1 MLCAST
7 LDTRTL
13 NSDPL
18 SFAPADAIL
27 SVLPL
32 TPGTTVPPRL
42 HTYCNFVPAA
52 ASDAFTVNSAASP
65 GRTVN
70 AFGCSKILT
79 AGTTT
84 SVPLEITGAA
94 PFSTSSVY
102 TPASLAPTLPIRSN
116 APVPPAILSPLR
128 FH

>member
-1 MLCAST
+1 MVDGLRLGCGGQFHAAILT
-7 LDTRTL
+7 IF
-13 NSDPL
+13 PV
-18 SFAPADAIL
+18 ADACV
-27 SVLPL
+27 S
-32 TPGTTVPPRL
+32 
-42 HTYCNFVPAA
+42 CQKAA

-84 SVPLEITGAA
+84 SVPLEITGAD

-102 TPASLAPTLPIRSN
+102 APASVVLTLPIRST
-116 APVPPAILSPLR
+116 APVPLAILSPLR